1 MLSRLQAINQMLIAV
16 GEQVI
21 LTEVAGAGDYANCS
35 SVLDAETTKVLAKGW
50 DFNTDNDVGFTPDAA
65 GKIALPANLLRLD
78 PQDRSRRI
86 SQRGSF
92 MYDKTNKTD
101 VFKTPVTAHVILGFP
116 FEQCP
121 YNVQREIVGRA
132 AKVYQRSFV
141 GSQQLDQ
148 FAVEEQIEATADAR
162 DAEVDGDD
170 FNILDNPDLAYLR
183 RQNHRRN
190 L

>member
-21 LTEVAGAGDYANCS
+21 LVEVAGAGDYANCS
-35 SVLDAETTKVLAKGW
+35 AVLDAETTKVLAKGW
-50 DFNTDNDVGFTPDAA
+50 DFNTDKDVEFAPDVD
-65 GKIALPANLLRLD
+65 GRIALGNNVLRID

-86 SQRGSF
+86 TQRGLF
-92 MYDKTNKTD
+92 LYDKTNKTD
-101 VFKTPVTAHVILGFP
+101 VFTAPVTAHRILDFP

-132 AKVYQRSFV
+132 CKVYQRAFV

-148 FAVEEQIEATADAR
+148 FALEEQAEATADAR

-170 FNILDNPDLAYLR
+170 FNMLDNPDLWYVR
-183 RQNHRRN
+183 RQRYRGI
-190 L
+190 